1 MDMRPQHHAT
11 PGTTEPLQDPSAPAS
26 HQDQF
31 TPLEHLVHLLQ
42 GSTEPSIADAGITA
56 LPAPQLD
63 TICVTARQEA
73 DNCQERADLL
83 LDLLES
89 SLEHGN
95 APAMDTQLRIARQL
109 RQLGRDQRRWSDLN
123 DNASYYRDNPHVAM
137 RIAAWCRQHPTG
149 PKAAPPS

>member
-1 MDMRPQHHAT
+1 MDMRPQHPAT
-11 PGTTEPLQDPSAPAS
+11 PGTLELPQRPSTPCP
-26 HQDQF
+26 HHDQF

-42 GSTEPSIADAGITA
+42 GSTEPSIADAGITT

-83 LDLLES
+83 LGLLES

-95 APAMDTQLRIARQL
+95 APPMDTQLRIARQL
-109 RQLGRDQRRWSDLN
+109 RFLGRDQRRWNDLS

-137 RIAAWCRQHPTG
+137 RIAAWYRQQP
-149 PKAAPPS
+149 ANPS